1 MTNHHSNKNYEANR
15 LIKLAWKWFCEIHE
29 SSLSP
34 LAFKVGY
41 RLYKYIMHLCSEQ
54 TSIVGDYFQFSY
66 LKEDLAADLGV
77 SSSAFRQKGK
87 KRNNMTVWQELERVG
102 FIIEDGKKGKA
113 TLFSIPLFPT
123 EPTQPIKVGTFYKN
137 WIGEEKWLEYLN
149 NLRDQLNGT
158 FEERINRNWKEIDF
172 SKENINNF
180 KIYPKDTPHQK
191 ETKLRYQLFCLVEK
205 HGFNIPEL
213 QEDVFKLF
221 GLMLK
226 SHTKFRQEIN
236 FEVLQKAIRNVYIGK
251 KADDFQSLYGYLM
264 AAIQDEEIVIIGASS
279 GMTENEQDNLRK
291 QLRNERIQ
299 KRIEK
304 AEKKAIHTKETQEYT
319 DQDIILLEFVNSPQS
334 SEMDYDEALLFGFEE
349 GDIGNDLPN
358 IA

>member
-1 MTNHHSNKNYEANR
+1 MTKNHLNENYEPNK
-15 LIKLAWKWFCEIHE
+15 LIRLAWKWFCEIHE

-54 TSIVGDYFQFSY
+54 TTIIGDYFQFSY
-66 LKEDLAADLGV
+66 LKEDLASDLGV
-77 SSSAFRQKGK
+77 SSSALRQKGK
-87 KRNNMTVWQELERVG
+87 KRNNMTVWEELERVG
-102 FIIEDGKKGKA
+102 FMIKDGGKGKV
-113 TLFSIPLFPT
+113 TVFSIPLFATDPI
-123 EPTQPIKVGTFYKN
+123 QPIKVGTFYKN

-180 KIYPKDTPHQK
+180 KIYPKDKPHQK

-205 HGFNIPEL
+205 HGFKV
-213 QEDVFKLF
+213 QEFQDDVFKLF
-221 GLMLK
+221 GAMVK
-226 SHTKFRQEIN
+226 FHTKFRQEIN
-236 FEVLQKAIRNVYIGK
+236 FEVLQRAIRNVYIGK

-264 AAIQDEEIVIIGASS
+264 AAIQDEDIVMIGASS

-304 AEKKAIHTKETQEYT
+304 AEKMARQTKAKQEHTQ
-319 DQDIILLEFVNSPQS
+319 QDIILMEFVNSPQP
-334 SEMDYDEALLFGFEE
+334 SEMDYDEALLFGFEK
-349 GDIGNDLPN
+349 GDIGNDLPY

>member
-1 MTNHHSNKNYEANR
+1 MTKNHLNENYEPNK
-15 LIKLAWKWFCEIHE
+15 LIRLAWKWFCEIHE

-54 TSIVGDYFQFSY
+54 TTIIGDYFQFSY
-66 LKEDLAADLGV
+66 LKEDLASDLGV
-77 SSSAFRQKGK
+77 SSSALRQKGK
-87 KRNNMTVWQELERVG
+87 KRNNMTVWEELESVG
-102 FIIEDGKKGKA
+102 FMIKDGGKGKV
-113 TLFSIPLFPT
+113 TVFSIPLFATDPI
-123 EPTQPIKVGTFYKN
+123 QPIKVGTFYKN

-180 KIYPKDTPHQK
+180 KIYPKDKPHQK

-205 HGFNIPEL
+205 HGFKV
-213 QEDVFKLF
+213 QEFQDDVFKLF
-221 GLMLK
+221 GAMVK
-226 SHTKFRQEIN
+226 FHTKFRQEIN
-236 FEVLQKAIRNVYIGK
+236 FEVLQRAIRNVYIGK
-251 KADDFQSLYGYLM
+251 KPDDFQSLYGYLM
-264 AAIQDEEIVIIGASS
+264 AAIQDEEIVVIGASS

-299 KRIEK
+299 KRIQK
-304 AEKKAIHTKETQEYT
+304 AEKMSKQTKAMQQHEHP
-319 DQDIILLEFVNSPQS
+319 DLILMEFVDSPQS
-334 SEMDYDEALLFGFEE
+334 SKMDYDEALLFGFEK
-349 GDIGNDLPN
+349 GDIINDLPY